1 MFNSSTAFTNTDDQ
15 SMWNESLAIKD
26 VTTTHDM
33 LMFYLTLT
41 LCCIQSLTLLIYAL
55 VWKAE
60 ASKKA
65 QRLHCLEM
73 ILQSN
78 RLSLVP
84 ISQTYS
90 AIDINEMC
98 ASCRMMEAL
107 DVTKC
112 K

>member
-1 MFNSSTAFTNTDDQ
+1 
-15 SMWNESLAIKD
+15 MWNESITIKD

-33 LMFYLTLT
+33 LMFYLILT
-41 LCCIQSLTLLIYAL
+41 LCCIQSLTLLICAL

-60 ASKKA
+60 VSKKT

-90 AIDINEMC
+90 AIDININDMC

-107 DVTKC
+107 ETTKC
-112 K
+112 KA